1 MLLAQSIQFA
11 VAGLLEFAVALALFR
26 QLQLQRLTVA
36 PELIQWANLCRDL
49 GTSRI
54 NARDQLAALIRRN
67 FGVGEQ
73 NPLFKGI
80 LPPAVVILAGLLT
93 RLRRH

>member
-1 MLLAQSIQFA
+1 MLLAQCIQLA
-11 VAGLLEFAVALALFR
+11 VAGLLEFTVTLALFR
-26 QLQLQRLTVA
+26 QLQLQRPDRRARVDTVGEPVPGSRYLT
-36 PELIQWANLCRDL
+36 LQY
-49 GTSRI
+49 
-54 NARDQLAALIRRN
+54 ARPAGGAHMAY

-80 LPPAVVILAGLLT
+80 LPAAVVILASLLT